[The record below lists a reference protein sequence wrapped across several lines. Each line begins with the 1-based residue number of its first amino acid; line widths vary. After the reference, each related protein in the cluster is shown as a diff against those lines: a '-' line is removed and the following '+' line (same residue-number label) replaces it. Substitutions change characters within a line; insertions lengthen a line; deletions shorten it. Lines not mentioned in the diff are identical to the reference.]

1 MEYFSVVVLHIEA
14 VQRLDPAAQQALLRD
29 QLHVSDLVLPT
40 YLFLLF
46 FIFIFY
52 FHEPTVKRARAHT
65 DAVLSVCQPTI

>member
-46 FIFIFY
+46 FIIFFISMSQ
-52 FHEPTVKRARAHT
+52 
-65 DAVLSVCQPTI
+65 L